1 MEPVFIFLL
10 TDSLGRDRTKPST
23 ATTYSSLK
31 SLIASWASGNSPGS
45 DVIYNSKTVKQSVKK
60 IHNFIYRK
68 KLKISEYL
76 DNAGVVSEIKKGK
89 TTMDPVESDPA
100 TKTDPRTHILI
111 RQITT
116 ISCTRDPTERVRE
129 RGYGG
134 GSFRGNGRRRR
145 LKSGSRNRGKGSG
158 STVPWKRFWN

>member
-1 MEPVFIFLL
+1 M
-10 TDSLGRDRTKPST
+10 
-23 ATTYSSLK
+23 
-31 SLIASWASGNSPGS
+31 
-45 DVIYNSKTVKQSVKK
+45 K

-68 KLKISEYL
+68 KLKISKYL

-89 TTMDPVESDPA
+89 AAMDPVESDPA
-100 TKTDPRTHILI
+100 AKTDPKTHILI

-116 ISCTRDPTERVRE
+116 TSGTRDPMERVRE
-129 RGYGG
+129 RGYAG

-158 STVPWKRFWN
+158 STVPWKRFWS